1 MAQDPNFAA
10 DPLRRPAELVA
21 DLADLIAGEDEERWV
36 AVFDSLANQVDG
48 FLTPRSS
55 GKGFHRGRS
64 LLLQP
69 AGSPGAAPGPPGAA
83 PGPAAGPAA
92 GAAPGLARSSL
103 AAPAEASI
111 LADPVFLR
119 NARMLIRS
127 PDRIVGGVP
136 SPGFPD
142 CVAIGTDAG
151 WCCSGTLVAPNVVVT
166 AAHCV
171 AGGCSR
177 RVFTGEDVA
186 FPGDGQV
193 IAVRDAV
200 AHPGYRPPS
209 PVNDI
214 AVLILAEA
222 ADVAPRGIAGADA
235 VRAAATVRLA
245 GYGNTDP
252 LSSGGYGR
260 RRMVDVPIASTD
272 PRYGADAATEF
283 VAGAPFLDRDS
294 CNGDSGG
301 PAYVHAGDDWYL
313 AGATSRATA
322 SSRRPCGDGGVYT
335 TVSAHLDWVR
345 SVPGGRWDARS

>member
-1 MAQDPNFAA
+1 MMAQDPDSAA

-21 DLADLIAGEDEERWV
+21 DLADLIAGDDEERWML
-36 AVFDSLANQVDG
+36 VFESLANQVDG
-48 FLTPRSS
+48 FFTRS
-55 GKGFHRGRS
+55 GDGGLRRGRS
-64 LLLQP
+64 LRLQP
-69 AGSPGAAPGPPGAA
+69 AGSQPARLQPAGPGPGRARLSL
-83 PGPAAGPAA
+83 AAGPDD
-92 GAAPGLARSSL
+92 SV
-103 AAPAEASI
+103 

-209 PVNDI
+209 PVNDL
-214 AVLILAEA
+214 AVLILAEP
-222 ADVAPRGIAGADA
+222 ADVAPRGIAAADA

-245 GYGNTDP
+245 GYGNTDAF
-252 LSSGGYGR
+252 SSGGYGR
-260 RRMVDVPIASTD
+260 RRMVDVPLASTD
-272 PRYGADAATEF
+272 PRYGADVATEF

-301 PAYVHAGDDWYL
+301 PAYVQAGDDWYL

-322 SSRRPCGDGGVYT
+322 SSRRPCGDGGIYT

-345 SVPGGRWDARS
+345 SVPGGRWGR